1 MDRVATIQAVLNTLN
16 IITVSGEPNLNR
28 LLGSI
33 QVLTQ
38 LKADIEK
45 QEARTSHENN
55 AEH

>member
-1 MDRVATIQAVLNTLN
+1 MDKVATIQAVINTLN
-16 IITVSGEPNLNR
+16 IITVSGEQNLNR